1 MASLDPLQRAVSEL
15 WALLQEREIDF
26 VLVGGIALLQYVGG
40 RNTEDIDLIVPALA
54 LERLPE
60 ITITDRNESFALG
73 RLGEL
78 RVVLLLTANPL
89 FAEVMSRYSQPRVV
103 GEVTIPC
110 ATVEGLLLLKLYAL
124 PSLYRSGDFTR
135 VSLYEN
141 DVAALI
147 EAYRPSLDTLLAEL
161 QGSLSPSDLT
171 EVRSILYDIERRVER
186 FDSAQGNHPTS

>member
-1 MASLDPLQRAVSEL
+1 MASLDPLQRAVSEM

-40 RNTEDIDLIVPALA
+40 RNTEDIDLIMPAPA

-60 ITITDRNESFALG
+60 IIITDRNESFALG

-78 RVVLLLTANPL
+78 RIDLLLTANPL

-141 DVAALI
+141 DIAALI
-147 EAYRPSLDTLLAEL
+147 EAYRPSLNTLLIEL
-161 QGSLSPSDLT
+161 QGFLSLSDLT
-171 EVRSILYDIERRVER
+171 EVRSILHDIERRVER
-186 FDSAQGNHPTS
+186 FDSAQGNHTTS